1 METDQ
6 QSVRFLIRR
15 FNFEIFRT
23 QGKNL
28 RSFLHKSNS
37 FDFTGCIIK
46 KRNIDDYK
54 RGDKRVQK
62 LFRAFLSS
70 H

>member
-28 RSFLHKSNS
+28 RSFLHENS

-46 KRNIDDYK
+46 KRNIDD
-54 RGDKRVQK
+54 
-62 LFRAFLSS
+62 
-70 H
+70 

>member
-28 RSFLHKSNS
+28 RSFLHENS